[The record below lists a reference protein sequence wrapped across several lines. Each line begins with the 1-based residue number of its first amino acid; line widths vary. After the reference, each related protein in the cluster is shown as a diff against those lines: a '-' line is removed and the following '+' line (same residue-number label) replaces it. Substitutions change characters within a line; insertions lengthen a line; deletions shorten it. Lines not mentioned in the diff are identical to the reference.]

1 MHTRTHAR
9 MHTCTHACTHARMHA
24 HACTRAHA
32 HTRTRLH
39 IHTQMAAYADL
50 SYDQMSQLGG
60 VRMRGQVS
68 IFLQTNQTDIVL
80 SSSLTKM
87 YMTTLF
93 SNCLQAEFLYNN
105 NNTIWLVGVL
115 VGSKATRGLRTKR
128 PYLSSQNTQHRNT
141 HICTQHQFCCGLME
155 SDLLKRY
162 TGKLWRQWW
171 QQRYT
176 CNCHSISK
184 RGRHSAGDIA
194 ASVCLVILHI
204 CQSSASALPLCLYE
218 NHNIIAVATTIQLQ
232 QHSSSCECV
241 LDFEKVCAY
250 DNALSRINYIHPY
263 IIYVYIH
270 MNIYIN
276 IYTYIYTY
284 KYMYIYAY
292 MHIHVCMY
300 V

>member
-1 MHTRTHAR
+1 MTCRHLFFVFFRPWFVLFFERPFLSVQKLAPIPILRAATAALKQVKHTYGHADKTGVSCLPRSAGSVLFFHTSMLRTRNVHTQRRTRTRTRTHAHTRTRTRMHTRTHAR

-68 IFLQTNQTDIVL
+68 IFLQTNQMDIVL

-162 TGKLWRQWW
+162 TGKLWRQW
-171 QQRYT
+171 
-176 CNCHSISK
+176 
-184 RGRHSAGDIA
+184 
-194 ASVCLVILHI
+194 
-204 CQSSASALPLCLYE
+204 
-218 NHNIIAVATTIQLQ
+218 
-232 QHSSSCECV
+232 
-241 LDFEKVCAY
+241 
-250 DNALSRINYIHPY
+250 
-263 IIYVYIH
+263 
-270 MNIYIN
+270 
-276 IYTYIYTY
+276 
-284 KYMYIYAY
+284 
-292 MHIHVCMY
+292 
-300 V
+300 